1 MNSEF
6 LRTYTYPVAS
16 SSPEYF
22 KNRQDYPY
30 ASAMIQQRGKLTADC
45 AAYLMKR
52 ITGIHRGICEPFPK
66 NMGLEGIA
74 SRFDSILAR
83 DGSGINTCLLPENQG
98 TYVEGMNG
106 RRGYIQYHLNSIRD
120 AVTGLFPAGRLFRW

>member
-22 KNRQDYPY
+22 KNRQDYPS

-45 AAYLMKR
+45 AAYL
-52 ITGIHRGICEPFPK
+52 
-66 NMGLEGIA
+66 
-74 SRFDSILAR
+74 
-83 DGSGINTCLLPENQG
+83 
-98 TYVEGMNG
+98 
-106 RRGYIQYHLNSIRD
+106 
-120 AVTGLFPAGRLFRW
+120 